1 MSVGTLK
8 NYQLNDCCVETDVK
22 KEAKNR
28 YLSVLNL
35 LAKWGQRY
43 RSRRQLAALSPHLL
57 EDIGLS
63 AADIHAE
70 TEKPFWVK

>member
-8 NYQLNDCCVETDVK
+8 SYQLNECCVATDVK
-22 KEAKNR
+22 KEAKNG
-28 YLSVLNL
+28 YLSALNL
-35 LAKWGQRY
+35 LAKWGQRS

-70 TEKPFWVK
+70 TAKPFWVK